1 MFRFPR
7 KKNDLENFWL
17 SSRVPALALSCR
29 PHGTWSAQ
37 SGTDTSWQQCHGTFS
52 GWSRS
57 WDGALGVGGSS
68 DKMIPWRGR
77 VRNPR
82 KILVHQIEGVT
93 LISLQIIEMFGV
105 GPSKFWKMEFFLVFF
120 SCTSESGN
128 PVEISTTGAGR
139 AAKADTRGI
148 GIAQHSHLTATRFF
162 VLES

>member
-1 MFRFPR
+1 MFRFPH

-17 SSRVPALALSCR
+17 SSRLPALALSCR

-37 SGTDTSWQQCHGTFS
+37 SGTTDTSWQQCHGTFS

-105 GPSKFWKMEFFLVFF
+105 GLSKFWKMEFFLVFF
-120 SCTSESGN
+120 FLYIWIWKSSRNLNDRSWKSCESRYKGHWN
-128 PVEISTTGAGR
+128 R
-139 AAKADTRGI
+139 AA
-148 GIAQHSHLTATRFF
+148 QPSYSNF
-162 VLES
+162 V